1 VRLQQLE
8 LLLAIAKTGSLRA
21 SAESLHVT
29 QPALTK
35 ALKQLEAEFGV
46 PLVLRTPQGAR
57 LAPAGELLAARASTA
72 LRELERA
79 REEVDW
85 HVRGARARVTAGLS
99 PVAGILLAPGAVAR
113 FGARMPQV
121 RLRMVDAVY
130 PRAQALLRSGE
141 LDLAI
146 GPLPPRETSRDLVAQ
161 PLFDSANV
169 IVARAGHPLAQARRL
184 RDLRDARWVLVG
196 PADGPGDPATI
207 DWARADVAAPTVRL
221 ECESFTTLLA
231 LLTTTDVVGS
241 VPRGF
246 LDRFAKPMGLIEI
259 AVEDRLPVTTL
270 HAVRRAD
277 APLTLP
283 AQRLLDDFVQEA
295 QSFMKRSS

>member
-1 VRLQQLE
+1 MRLQQLE
-8 LLLAIAKTGSLRA
+8 LLLAIADTGSLRA
-21 SAESLHVT
+21 SAEALHVT

-57 LAPAGELLAARASTA
+57 LAPAGELLAARAASA
-72 LRELERA
+72 LRELARA

-85 HVRGARARVTAGLS
+85 HVRHARARVTVGLS

-113 FGARMPQV
+113 FSARMPQV

-169 IVARAGHPLAQARRL
+169 VVVRTGHPLAGARSLKAL
-184 RDLRDARWVLVG
+184 RAARWVLVG
-196 PADGPGDPATI
+196 PAGGPGDPASI
-207 DWARADVAAPTVRL
+207 DWAGAGLSPPEVRI
-221 ECESFTTLLA
+221 ECESFTSLLA
-231 LLTTTDVVGS
+231 LMTGTDVVGS
-241 VPRGF
+241 MPRVF
-246 LDRFAKPMGLIEI
+246 LERFAQPMGLI
-259 AVEDRLPVTTL
+259 AVPVVDRLPVTTL

-283 AQRLLDDFVQEA
+283 AQRLLDDFVEEA
-295 QSFMKRSS
+295 KLVSDGR